1 MGKSILIVDDSTSM
15 RWVIRM
21 TLQDKGFKVVE
32 AVNGKDG
39 LSKLAIND
47 IDLVISDLHMPEMDG
62 FEFIRNIRSNQKYRY
77 LPVLVLTTEANPE
90 LQQEAKNAGATAWIM
105 KPFTAE
111 KLLIVIQKLVPAM
124 FV

>member
-1 MGKSILIVDDSTSM
+1 MGKSILVVDDSTSM

-32 AVNGKDG
+32 AVHGKDG

-77 LPVLVLTTEANPE
+77 LPILVLTTEANPA

-111 KLLIVIQKLVPAM
+111 KLVSVIQKLVPAL